1 VIVPSQRR
9 AAYWQPYA
17 RVVLGPDN
25 LWALT
30 DGTFHVVEAKN
41 EVKESHPI
49 YKKQAEQLSN
59 AMDWFHQTYGTKSS
73 ATPVRPR
80 WPMFDKKAAIPT
92 GCRVVTKEK
101 LAALHDA
108 IHTHATALADADT
121 FRDATGVGRL
131 LASLGLTA
139 SDFTSRYTSSALRDS

>member
-1 VIVPSQRR
+1 MKVDPAWAHRAIVRYPPDEPGRTVGYCCGPFPSSAPKPQ
-9 AAYWQPYA
+9 
-17 RVVLGPDN
+17 V
-25 LWALT
+25 
-30 DGTFHVVEAKN
+30 
-41 EVKESHPI
+41 VKESHPV
-49 YKKQAEQLSN
+49 YKKHAEQLSN

-108 IHTHATALADADT
+108 IHTHSTALADADT